1 MHKDKILKLAKGF
14 RGRSKNCIRVAR
26 ERVEKSLQYAFRDRR
41 NKKRDMRALWIQQI
55 NAGARQYGV
64 KYSSLMSGLSSQNI
78 NLNRKMLSELA
89 QSEPYSFKAL
99 VDQVIRMR
107 GLQPGQAAAKAAA

>member
-1 MHKDKILKLAKGF
+1 MGVSLVSSRRAIFFCAFLTTPSAP
-14 RGRSKNCIRVAR
+14 RV
-26 ERVEKSLQYAFRDRR
+26 Q
-41 NKKRDMRALWIQQI
+41 
-55 NAGARQYGV
+55 V
-64 KYSSLMSGLSSQNI
+64 KYSSLMSGLSSQHI

>member
-1 MHKDKILKLAKGF
+1 MSLVSSKRAILFCAFLTIPSGP
-14 RGRSKNCIRVAR
+14 RV
-26 ERVEKSLQYAFRDRR
+26 Q
-41 NKKRDMRALWIQQI
+41 
-55 NAGARQYGV
+55 V

-89 QSEPYSFKAL
+89 QSEPYSFRAL

>member
-1 MHKDKILKLAKGF
+1 
-14 RGRSKNCIRVAR
+14 
-26 ERVEKSLQYAFRDRR
+26 
-41 NKKRDMRALWIQQI
+41 
-55 NAGARQYGV
+55 
-64 KYSSLMSGLSSQNI
+64 MSGLSSQNI